1 MSNGSRERAVMSVD
15 APAARRAAALA
26 PLTRYP
32 AFRDYWV
39 SSLLFFSGFWAQTVV
54 LAWLAFDLTQSEFA
68 VAVFGAVRFFP
79 MLLGPLGGAL
89 SERVDRVRL
98 LVAAS
103 VVALASTVVMA
114 VLVGV
119 GVGAYWQVVLIGLLL
134 GMMQAP
140 LQPARFTLVMD
151 LVRREDVS
159 SANALNMAT
168 LMGARVLAPAISGV
182 LIARFGAGA
191 ALWAA
196 VPWYVSGTLL
206 LLRVRERPDRHA
218 RVASGVIADLIEGFA
233 ITVRHREMAGV
244 LIVSVAANAFA
255 WPVIQAFLPVF
266 ADRVLESGAVGL
278 GLMVAA
284 TGVGSL
290 VGAIGIAF
298 LGDFRGKGRLFLGGT
313 LAFGLSLSAFALAG
327 NMPLALLLLLL
338 GGIASAGFGVMQSTI
353 MMLMAPDELRGR
365 AMGVLMLA
373 IGIMPFAT
381 LVQGAIASS
390 VGVVETTFV
399 AGLMLVAATGVVAAA
414 IPGLRRA

>member
-1 MSNGSRERAVMSVD
+1 MSNAAGDIAPVREATP
-15 APAARRAAALA
+15 PARGGAALA

-39 SSLLFFSGFWAQTVV
+39 SSMLFFSGFWAQTVV

-89 SERVDRVRL
+89 AERVNRVRL
-98 LVAAS
+98 LAAAG
-103 VVALASTVVMA
+103 VIALASTIVMA
-114 VLVGV
+114 ILVGI

-134 GMMQAP
+134 GVMQAP

-168 LMGARVLAPAISGV
+168 LMGARVIAPAVSGV

-196 VPWYVSGTLL
+196 VLWYVPGTLL
-206 LLRVRERPDRHA
+206 LLRVPERVDREA
-218 RVASGVIADLIEGFA
+218 RITSGVVADLIEGFS

-290 VGAIGIAF
+290 IGAVAIAF
-298 LGDFRGKGRLFLGGT
+298 LGDFRAKGRMFLGGT
-313 LAFGLSLSAFALAG
+313 AVFGLSLSAFALAG

-338 GGIASAGFGVMQSTI
+338 GGIASAGFGVMQSTL
-353 MMLMAPDELRGR
+353 MLLLAPDELRGR
-365 AMGVLMLA
+365 AMGVLMLS

-399 AGLMLVAATGVVAAA
+399 AGLLLIGSIVLVAFA